1 MGAPDGQ
8 QHEPY
13 QRNAEVPWRMHGA
26 RPNWVVERSTQYAYD
41 CGVDTPHHGLHT
53 DMLPEGVPERKCA
66 EQDKDP
72 RQEDA
77 CQAERRPG
85 EPVRLRRHHRAE
97 IRREGEERAGTA
109 WAAR

>member
-1 MGAPDGQ
+1 MRTGA
-8 QHEPY
+8 
-13 QRNAEVPWRMHGA
+13 
-26 RPNWVVERSTQYAYD
+26 
-41 CGVDTPHHGLHT
+41 
-53 DMLPEGVPERKCA
+53 LPEGVPEREGA
-66 EQDKDP
+66 QQDKDA

-77 CQAERRPG
+77 DQAERRPG